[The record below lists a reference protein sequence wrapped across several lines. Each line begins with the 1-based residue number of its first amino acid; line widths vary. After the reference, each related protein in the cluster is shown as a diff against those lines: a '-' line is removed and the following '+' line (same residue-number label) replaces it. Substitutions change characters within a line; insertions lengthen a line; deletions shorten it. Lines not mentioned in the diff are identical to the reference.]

1 MSHSRVEQ
9 KINVIHTFEKKA
21 YVQFLNKGLSTRL
34 LKDTHYFSVKIYKE
48 ILSKNI

>member
-1 MSHSRVEQ
+1 MSHSLVEQ

-34 LKDTHYFSVKIYKE
+34 LKDTHYF
-48 ILSKNI
+48 